1 MTEEFGF
8 FIGCTIPLKLPHLEK
23 AFRDV
28 AGIVGVQLKEM
39 PGVSCCPEPV
49 SLQSLNIDTWVTLG
63 ARNLAIAEK
72 MGVNIM
78 TICSGC
84 YETLKTVSVL
94 LEEDEE
100 YLKKINTILEKIDYH
115 YTGKTKVY
123 HFVELFSQPEWLE
136 KLEKITKKPLEGLNL
151 AVHYGCHLIR
161 PSKIMQFDHPERPEK
176 IDLILEALGAKTVK
190 YANKLEC
197 CGFCARLQEEIGD
210 KLVEDKMTELCE
222 LDEEVDGMIAV
233 CPACTTQYDRKERV
247 IARKTGKELDI
258 PVLYLAEIMAIA
270 LGVKI
275 EDLSLSNRS
284 IKPKKLIEKLT
295 T

>member
-1 MTEEFGF
+1 MKELALYL
-8 FIGCTIPLKLPHLEK
+8 GCTIPLKMPHLEK

-28 AGIVGVQLKEM
+28 AGILDLKLKEM
-39 PGVSCCPEPV
+39 EGVSCCPEPV

-72 MGVNIM
+72 MDLDIL

-94 LEEDEE
+94 LEEDEKYLE
-100 YLKKINTILEKIDYH
+100 KIERILKKINYH

-136 KLEKITKKPLEGLNL
+136 KLKNLTVKPLDDLTL

-161 PSKIMQFDHPERPEK
+161 PSKIMQFDHPEKPEK
-176 IDLILEALGAKTVK
+176 IDIILQALGAKTIEF
-190 YANKLEC
+190 ATKLEC
-197 CGFCARLQEEIGD
+197 CGFCARLQEEIGE

-222 LDEEVDGMIAV
+222 LEEDVDALIAV
-233 CPACTTQYDRKERV
+233 CPACTTQYDRKEKM
-247 IARKTGKELDI
+247 ISRKTGKKLDI
-258 PVLYLAEIMAIA
+258 PVLYLAEIMAVA
-270 LGVKI
+270 LGVDLQ
-275 EDLSLSNRS
+275 DLSLKNRS
-284 IKPKKLIEKLT
+284 VKPYRLIDKLT

>member
-1 MTEEFGF
+1 MELALYL
-8 FIGCTIPLKLPHLEK
+8 GCTIPLKMPHLEK

-28 AGIVGVQLKEM
+28 ASILDMKLKEM
-39 PGVSCCPEPV
+39 EGVSCCPEPV

-72 MGVNIM
+72 MGLDIL

-94 LEEDEE
+94 LEEDED
-100 YLKKINTILEKIDYH
+100 YLKKIDGILKKINYN

-136 KLEKITKKPLEGLNL
+136 KLKTLAVKPLDDLTL
-151 AVHYGCHLIR
+151 AVHYGCHLVR
-161 PSKIMQFDHPERPEK
+161 PSKIMQFDHPEKPEK
-176 IDLILEALGAKTVK
+176 IDIILQALGAKTIEF
-190 YANKLEC
+190 ANKLEC
-197 CGFCARLQEEIGD
+197 CGFCARLQEEIGE

-222 LDEEVDGMIAV
+222 LEEDVDALIAV
-233 CPACTTQYDRKERV
+233 CPACTTQYDRKEKM
-247 IARKTGKELDI
+247 ISRKSGKELDI
-258 PVLYLAEIMAIA
+258 PVLYLAEIMAVA
-270 LGVKI
+270 LGVDL
-275 EDLSLSNRS
+275 EDLSLKNRS
-284 IKPKKLIEKLT
+284 VKPNKLINKLT

>member
-1 MTEEFGF
+1 MEYALFL
-8 FIGCTIPLKLPHLEK
+8 GCTIPLKMPHLEK

-28 AGIVGVQLKEM
+28 AAILNVNLKEM
-39 PGVSCCPEPV
+39 EGVSCCPEPV
-49 SLQSLNIDTWVTLG
+49 SLQSLNIDTWMALG

-72 MGVNIM
+72 MGLDIL

-94 LEEDEE
+94 LEEDKE
-100 YLKKINTILEKIDYH
+100 YLEKINGILKKIGYN

-123 HFVELFSQPEWLE
+123 HFVELFSQPDWLA
-136 KLEKITKKPLEGLNL
+136 KLKELTVKPLDDLNL
-151 AVHYGCHLIR
+151 AVHYGCHLVR
-161 PSKIMQFDHPERPEK
+161 PSKIMQFDHPEKPEK
-176 IDLILEALGAKTVK
+176 IDIILETLGAKTIEF
-190 YANKLEC
+190 ANKLEC

-222 LDEEVDGMIAV
+222 LEEEVDALIAV
-233 CPACTTQYDRKERV
+233 CPACTTQYDRKEKLV
-247 IARKTGKELDI
+247 ARKTGKELDI

-270 LGVKI
+270 LGVEL
-275 EDLSLSNRS
+275 EDLNLKQRS
-284 IKPKKLIEKLT
+284 VKPDKLIKKLT

>member
-1 MTEEFGF
+1 MKELALYL
-8 FIGCTIPLKLPHLEK
+8 GCTIPLKLPHLEK

-28 AGIVGVQLKEM
+28 AGILNVKLKEM
-39 PGVSCCPEPV
+39 EGVSCCPEPV

-72 MGVNIM
+72 MGLDIL

-94 LEEDEE
+94 LEEDKE
-100 YLKKINTILEKIDYH
+100 YLKKINGILKKIN
-115 YTGKTKVY
+115 YTYAGKTKVY
-123 HFVELFSQPEWLE
+123 HFVELFSQPDWLE
-136 KLEKITKKPLEGLNL
+136 KIKSLTIKPLDDLTL

-161 PSKIMQFDHPERPEK
+161 PSKIMQFDHPEKPEK
-176 IDLILEALGAKTVK
+176 IDIILQTLGAKTIEF
-190 YANKLEC
+190 ASKLEC
-197 CGFCARLQEEIGD
+197 CGYCARLQEEIGE

-222 LDEEVDGMIAV
+222 LEEEVDALIAV
-233 CPACTTQYDRKERV
+233 CPACTTQYDRKEKIISR
-247 IARKTGKELDI
+247 RTGKELTI

-270 LGVKI
+270 LGV
-275 EDLSLSNRS
+275 ELQDLSLTNRS
-284 IKPKKLIEKLT
+284 VKPNKLINKLT

>member
-1 MTEEFGF
+1 MAEEYGF

-28 AGIVGVQLKEM
+28 AGILDVKLIEM
-39 PGVSCCPEPV
+39 EGVSCCPEPV
-49 SLQSLNIDTWVTLG
+49 SLQSLNIDTWVALG

-72 MGVNIM
+72 MGVNIIA
-78 TICSGC
+78 ICSGC

-100 YLKKINTILEKIDYH
+100 YLGKINGILQKIGYN

-136 KLEKITKKPLEGLNL
+136 KIKKLLIKPLDDLNL

-161 PSKIMQFDHPERPEK
+161 PSKIMQFDHPEKPEK
-176 IDLILEALGAKTVK
+176 IDIILEALGAKTVEF
-190 YANKLEC
+190 ANKLEC
-197 CGFCARLQEEIGD
+197 CGFCARLQEEIGM
-210 KLVEDKMTELCE
+210 KLVEDKMTELSE
-222 LDEEVDGMIAV
+222 LEEDDDALIAV
-233 CPACTTQYDRKERV
+233 CPSCTTQYDRKEKI
-247 IARKTGKELDI
+247 IARKTAKELDI
-258 PVLYLAEIMAIA
+258 PNLYLAEVMAIA
-270 LGVKI
+270 LGI
-275 EDLSLSNRS
+275 DLEDLSMNKRS
-284 IKPKKLIEKLT
+284 VKPNKLIEKLT

>member
-1 MTEEFGF
+1 MAEEYGF

-28 AGIVGVQLKEM
+28 AGILDVKLIEM
-39 PGVSCCPEPV
+39 EGVSCCPEPV
-49 SLQSLNIDTWVTLG
+49 SLQSLNIDTWVALG

-72 MGVNIM
+72 MGVNIIA
-78 TICSGC
+78 ICSGC

-100 YLKKINTILEKIDYH
+100 YLGKINGILQKIGYN

-136 KLEKITKKPLEGLNL
+136 KIKKLLIKPLDDLNL

-161 PSKIMQFDHPERPEK
+161 PSKIMQFDHPEKPEK
-176 IDLILEALGAKTVK
+176 IDIILEALGAKTVEF
-190 YANKLEC
+190 ANKLEC
-197 CGFCARLQEEIGD
+197 CGFCARLQEEIGE

-222 LDEEVDGMIAV
+222 MDETIDALITV
-233 CPACTTQYDRKERV
+233 CPSCTTQLDRKEKIV
-247 IARKTGKELDI
+247 ARRTGKVLDI
-258 PVLYLAEIMAIA
+258 PVLYLAEVMAIA
-270 LGVKI
+270 LGI
-275 EDLSLSNRS
+275 ELEDLSLKKRS
-284 IKPKKLIEKLT
+284 VQPNKLIEKLKT
-295 T
+295 